1 MPSYSYR
8 CLTCNTTFELVVSM
22 KDVKQEEP
30 CPTCGKSAYHDLV
43 ADHSGGCVDS
53 QNREYEFYGS
63 TGTRMYSAAYLPN
76 QIDEARKK
84 HPGTDF
90 VLHNGCYIP
99 RIRNRRH
106 KLQFLRERGFIEY
119 D

>member
-8 CLTCNTTFELVVSM
+8 CLTCGTTFELVVSM

-30 CPTCGKSAYHDLV
+30 CPTCGKQAYHDLI
-43 ADHSGGCVDS
+43 ADHSGGGVDS
-53 QNREYEFYGS
+53 QNREYEFYGER
-63 TGTRMYSAAYLPN
+63 GTRLYAGAYLPN

-84 HPGTDF
+84 HPGTNF
-90 VLHNGCYIP
+90 VLYNGCFIP

-106 KLQFLRERGFIEY
+106 KLQYLKERNFIEY